1 MLKRDIQSELVPF
14 DSCDANITEKDLATI
29 LVDAFEMRLFVY
41 GEFRGGWP
49 DWEDSWHT
57 PFLGL
62 QAAKSASVP
71 EDGLARRVENVP
83 ALALVAGDDQRAL
96 VLTDDGET
104 PLANFFPD
112 IRLPVTILD
121 VGLAIHRALSKRK
134 RGHPEYRLWITR
146 NSSVRLTPDES
157 SRTYQTEFL
166 TAAASDAASWI
177 PRRFDPSEIRR
188 LVAHL
193 HTQAPDA

>member
-1 MLKRDIQSELVPF
+1 MLKRDIQTELVPF
-14 DSCDANITEKDLATI
+14 DSYEANITEKDLATS
-29 LVDAFEMRLFVY
+29 LVDAYEMRLFVY

-57 PFLGL
+57 PFVSI

-96 VLTDDGET
+96 VLTDDGEE
-104 PLANFFPD
+104 PLANFLPD
-112 IRLPVTILD
+112 IRLPVTILE
-121 VGLAIHRALSKRK
+121 VGLAIQQALSNRK
-134 RGHPEYRLWITR
+134 RGHPECRLWITR
-146 NSSVRLTPDES
+146 ASSVRLTPDES
-157 SRTYQTEFL
+157 SQTYQTVFL
-166 TAAASDAASWI
+166 TAAASDAGWST
-177 PRRFDPSEIRR
+177 PRRFYPSGIRR

-193 HTQAPDA
+193 HTQAPDT

>member
-14 DSCDANITEKDLATI
+14 DSCDANITEKDLATS

-57 PFLGL
+57 PFLGFR
-62 QAAKSASVP
+62 AAESASVP

-96 VLTDDGET
+96 VLTDDGEK

-121 VGLAIHRALSKRK
+121 VGLAIHQALLKRK
-134 RGHPEYRLWITR
+134 RGHPECRLWITR

-157 SRTYQTEFL
+157 ARTYQTDFL
-166 TAAASDAASWI
+166 TAASDAGAWI

-193 HTQAPDA
+193 HTQAPNA